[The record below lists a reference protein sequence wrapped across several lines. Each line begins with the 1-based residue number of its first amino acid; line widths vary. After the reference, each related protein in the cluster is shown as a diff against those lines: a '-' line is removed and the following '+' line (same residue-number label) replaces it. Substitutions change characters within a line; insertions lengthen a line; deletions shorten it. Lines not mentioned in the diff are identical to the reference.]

1 MQHQNPSAIER
12 NDPMPEIAGLL
23 ALGYR
28 RRRRDRI
35 KAALPENSLDDDRSS
50 GKANTTVEPA
60 ETRRK
65 RGGRQ

>member
-1 MQHQNPSAIER
+1 MQHQNHSAVER
-12 NDPMPEIAGLL
+12 HDPIPEIAGLL

-28 RRRRDRI
+28 RWRRDRV

-65 RGGRQ
+65 RGSIQ